1 MQGLVIREVDSLRN
15 LATCF
20 NYPDGVDMANQA
32 LANFYFNI
40 GLDEEGIQLSREI
53 LSRMEER
60 NASRMRWYYVL
71 RLFTKDLRLE
81 YLNKLDSCIQECE
94 KEGHYSIGC
103 GTYCRFFKRSL
114 SLLLGPVLRGG
125 KRAFLGLS
133 ALEDDGGY
141 RKEE

>member
-71 RLFTKDLRLE
+71 RLLLTKDLRLE

-94 KEGHYSIGC
+94 KEGIGC